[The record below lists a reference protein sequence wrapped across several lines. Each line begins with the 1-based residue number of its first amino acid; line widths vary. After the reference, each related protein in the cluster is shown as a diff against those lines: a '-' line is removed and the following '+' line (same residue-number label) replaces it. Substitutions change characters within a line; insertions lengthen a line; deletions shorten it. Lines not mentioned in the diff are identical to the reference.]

1 MDIEERRALVG
12 LSLVPGLGPGRIRK
26 LLRRRGTALDVFK
39 SNTSIL
45 SDVPGISRRIALSII
60 SFNQFDL
67 VDAQFRAAHRIGARL
82 LTESDPAYPTLL
94 KEIYDPPTFL
104 WIRGEMTEQDNQ
116 AVAIVGTRRAT
127 SYGRHIAGAL
137 AGGLVECGITVVSG
151 LAYGIDTAAHR
162 GAIDA
167 GGRSI
172 GVLGS
177 GVDRIYPGSNR
188 ALARRMIQSGCLL
201 SEYALGAQPDA
212 PNFPR
217 RNRIISGMTLGTVI
231 VEAFEEGGALIT
243 ARLACEQNREV
254 FAVPSP
260 ISRRDGPGS
269 GCNRLIHNRLIQ
281 RSHAKLIMSV
291 EDIISEIRQL
301 QHTESVSKARVEEPD
316 SLPDS
321 LSDEEQILWHAL
333 EYQPIHLDAIC
344 TKCELDPSTALVNLL
359 NLEFKGLV
367 RQMAGNQFVRN

>member
-26 LLRRRGTALDVFK
+26 LLNRRRTPLEVLKSSTATLL
-39 SNTSIL
+39 T
-45 SDVPGISRRIALSII
+45 VPGITPRIAIGI
-60 SFNQFDL
+60 VSFNQFDQ
-67 VDAQFRAAHRIGARL
+67 VDAQFLTARKIGARL
-82 LTESDPAYPTLL
+82 LIESDPEYPTLL

-104 WIRGEMTEQDNQ
+104 WIRGELTGPDNQ

-127 SYGRHIAGAL
+127 SYGRHIAGSLAGAL
-137 AGGLVECGITVVSG
+137 AERGITVVSG

-162 GAIDA
+162 GAIDT

-188 ALARRMIQSGCLL
+188 AIAGRMIESGCLL

-212 PNFPR
+212 TNFPR

-231 VEAFEEGGALIT
+231 VEAFEKGGALIT

-269 GCNRLIHNRLIQ
+269 GCNRLIQ
-281 RSHAKLIMSV
+281 RGHAKLIMSV
-291 EDIISEIRQL
+291 DDIISEIRQL
-301 QHTESVSKARVEEPD
+301 QRSESVSTDRPEEPD
-316 SLPDS
+316 LLPDS
-321 LSDEEQILWHAL
+321 LSDEEQIVWQAL

-344 TKCELDPSTALVNLL
+344 SKCEIDPSSALVNLL
-359 NLEFKGLV
+359 NMEFKGLV
-367 RQMAGNQFVRN
+367 RQMAGKQFVRN

>member
-1 MDIEERRALVG
+1 MDVEERRALVG

-26 LLRRRGTALDVFK
+26 LLSRRGTALEVFK
-39 SNTSIL
+39 SNTSTL

-104 WIRGEMTEQDNQ
+104 WIRGEMTEQDNR

-269 GCNRLIHNRLIQ
+269 GCNRLIQ

-301 QHTESVSKARVEEPD
+301 QHTESVSKARAEEPD

-359 NLEFKGLV
+359 NMEFRGLV